1 MLQILKKFLEAQ
13 TSIKTPSVKY
23 SSQAA
28 SVLKVYRPSK
38 KNYWELK
45 EETNKP
51 R

>member
-38 KNYWELK
+38 KIYWELK